1 MSGPIALFGAG
12 GQLGQEF
19 LGLARLRGVD
29 VAGFTRAEAD
39 IADEDAVQRAL
50 GAARPRLVVNAA
62 AWTAVDKAESD
73 PDGARRGNATGP
85 RTLARAAAAAA
96 IPYVHFSTAYVFDG
110 GKPTAWIESDPIA
123 PLGVYGASKAE
134 GEALAREAAPM
145 HVILRT
151 SWVYGV
157 HGANFLKTML
167 RLARERDELR
177 VVADQRGCPTATLD
191 LAEAIL
197 AVDRAITAGAVPWG
211 VWHFAGTGATT
222 WHGFASEIVDA
233 AAPFTGKRP
242 DVTAITTA
250 DFPTPARRPANSE
263 LDSSRFAA
271 AFGYRAAPWRERAR
285 EAVRQLVTRA

>member
-1 MSGPIALFGAG
+1 MSGPIAVFGAG

-19 LGLARLRGVD
+19 LGLARQRGID

-39 IADEDAVQRAL
+39 ISDEDAVRRAL
-50 GAARPRLVVNAA
+50 DAARPRLVVNAA

-73 PDGARRGNATGP
+73 PEGARRGNATGP
-85 RTLARAAAAAA
+85 AKLARATAAAGV
-96 IPYVHFSTAYVFDG
+96 PFVHFSTDYVFDG
-110 GKPTAWIESDPIA
+110 AKSGPWVETDAIA
-123 PLGVYGASKAE
+123 PLGVYGATKAE
-134 GEALAREAAPM
+134 GEALVREAAAK

-157 HGANFLKTML
+157 HGANFLKTMP

-197 AVDRAITAGAVPWG
+197 AIDRAISNGEAPWG

-222 WHGFASEIVDA
+222 WHGFASEIIDA
-233 AAPFTGKRP
+233 AAPRIGKRP
-242 DVTAITTA
+242 AVAAITTA
-250 DFPTPARRPANSE
+250 EFPTPAKRPANSE
-263 LDSSRFAA
+263 LDSGKFAKA
-271 AFGYRAAPWRERAR
+271 LGYRAAPWQDRAR
-285 EAVRQLVTRA
+285 EAVSQLLKPA